1 MVGRSIIYLLSRV
14 LGWASKKMYSH
25 GWQHSLNH
33 GVSDSPPSNSPSIC
47 GKPDVFFPAGSAR
60 EIMGM
65 LRSMTRFRDG
75 LSGLLCRLDP
85 CIFHWIM
92 ICWGVGIDYGI
103 DLCQHEGVNTMN
115 LRVQGD
121 MWQIVPISS
130 AISFDLVHEPAGR
143 AGFHAWQFWSV
154 STLD

>member
-1 MVGRSIIYLLSRV
+1 MVGRFIIYLLSRV

-33 GVSDSPPSNSPSIC
+33 GVSDTPSNSPSIC
-47 GKPDVFFPAGSAR
+47 GKPDVFFQQEALERWACWGAW
-60 EIMGM
+60 
-65 LRSMTRFRDG
+65 TRFRDG
-75 LSGLLCRLDP
+75 LPGSILVF
-85 CIFHWIM
+85 FHWIL
-92 ICWGVGIDYGI
+92 ICWGVGIDYEI

-115 LRVQGD
+115 LRVQWD

>member
-1 MVGRSIIYLLSRV
+1 MDGSTPWITEFPIPLAIRQVFVGNLTFFFQQEALDNGHAEEHEPV
-14 LGWASKKMYSH
+14 LGMAFS
-25 GWQHSLNH
+25 
-33 GVSDSPPSNSPSIC
+33 
-47 GKPDVFFPAGSAR
+47 AGS
-60 EIMGM
+60 I
-65 LRSMTRFRDG
+65 LVF
-75 LSGLLCRLDP
+75 
-85 CIFHWIM
+85 FHWIM
-92 ICWGVGIDYGI
+92 ICWGVGIDYEI

-130 AISFDLVHEPAGR
+130 AISSDLVHEPAGR